1 MKLSPGIHPSISID
15 DYVFDRLCETPTLS
29 ASIAGT
35 ILDRSL
41 AHARIKN
48 ARFNPAVIFEQEF
61 SRPANFGSAVHAMV
75 FGGPHIAVIDA
86 DGYTTKDAKSLRDRT
101 LMDGGVPL
109 LRAEHLRA
117 TAIADVVTGVLVDL
131 TKQAF
136 DFEHTIIFNHGPTLC
151 RARPDAITPDRRLI
165 LDLKVTGTNA
175 RDANRQFFSQGYD
188 LQAAFLEAGADS
200 LDEDGMGKR
209 EIIYLFVESE
219 PPFAYS
225 MLQVSEGTL
234 SIARKKMRAAVNL
247 WDRALRKNEWPAYQ
261 SSRTLTERPSWD
273 ESSWLNREMTDPT
286 IKVEEAA

>member
-1 MKLSPGIHPSISID
+1 MKLTYGIHPSISIE
-15 DYVFDRLCETPTLS
+15 DYVFDRLCPTPTLS
-29 ASIAGT
+29 SSVANV

-41 AHARIKN
+41 AHARLKH
-48 ARFNPAVIFEQEF
+48 ARFNPAVALEQEF

-75 FGGPHIAVIDA
+75 FGGPHVVVIDA
-86 DGYTTKDAKSLRDRT
+86 DGYTTKDARGLRDRT
-101 LMDGGVPL
+101 LLEGGIPL
-109 LRAEHLRA
+109 LREEHMRA
-117 TAIADVVTGVLVDL
+117 MPIADVAGQAIADLSKETLDL
-131 TKQAF
+131 
-136 DFEHTIIFNHGPTLC
+136 EHTILFPHGATWC
-151 RARPDAITPDRRLI
+151 RTRPDAISKDRRLI
-165 LDLKVTGTNA
+165 IDLKVTGTNV
-175 RDANRQFFSQGYD
+175 RDCNRQFFSQAYD
-188 LQAAFLEAGADS
+188 MQAAFLEAGADS

-247 WDRALRKNEWPAYQ
+247 WDRALRKNEWPTYQ

-273 ESSWLNREMTDPT
+273 ESAWLNREMTDPA

>member
-1 MKLSPGIHPSISID
+1 MKLTPGIYPSISID

-29 ASIAGT
+29 SSVANV

-41 AHARIKN
+41 AHARLKH
-48 ARFNPAVIFEQEF
+48 ARFNPAIILEQDF

-75 FGGPHIAVIDA
+75 FGGSHIVVIDA
-86 DGYTTKDAKSLRDRT
+86 DGYTTKEAKGLRDRT
-101 LMDGGVPL
+101 LMDSGIPL
-109 LRAEHLRA
+109 LREEHLRA
-117 TAIADVVTGVLVDL
+117 TAIADVVTRALVDL
-131 TKQAF
+131 TKQELE
-136 DFEHTIIFNHGPTLC
+136 FEHTVIFKHGPTWC
-151 RARPDAITPDRRLI
+151 RSRPDAMTADRRLI
-165 LDLKVTGTNA
+165 VDLKVTGTNA

-188 LQAAFLEAGADS
+188 LQAAFLERAADS

-234 SIARKKMRAAVNL
+234 SIARKKMHAAVNL
-247 WDRALRKNEWPAYQ
+247 WDRALRKNEWPTYQ

-273 ESSWLNREMTDPT
+273 ESAWLNREMTDPA

>member
-1 MKLSPGIHPSISID
+1 MKLNPGIHPSISID

-29 ASIAGT
+29 SSVANT

-41 AHARIKN
+41 AHARLQH
-48 ARFNPAVIFEQEF
+48 ARFNPAIALEQEF
-61 SRPANFGSAVHAMV
+61 SRPANLGTAVHAMV
-75 FGGPHIAVIDA
+75 FGGAHIVVIDA
-86 DGYTTKDAKSLRDRT
+86 DSYKPKEAQNLRDRT
-101 LMDGGVPL
+101 LIEGGVPL
-109 LRAEHLRA
+109 LREEHMRA
-117 TAIADVVTGVLVDL
+117 SAIADVAGKAVADL
-131 TKQAF
+131 SAEAL
-136 DFEHTIIFNHGPTLC
+136 DLEHTIIFNHGPTLC
-151 RARPDAITPDRRLI
+151 RTRPDAISKDRRLI

-188 LQAAFLEAGADS
+188 LQAAFLEAGADF

-219 PPFAYS
+219 PPFAHS

-273 ESSWLNREMTDPT
+273 ESSWLNREMTDPM
-286 IKVEEAA
+286 IKEEAA